1 MSTIFGDQSDPSIPE
16 TLSGK
21 QHAKNQTLTGID
33 NESNFLV
40 GDVDTI
46 TDNAKGGNDH
56 LTGGNN
62 SIVPLLINTLA
73 GDAITML
80 GSARGGNDTLTGGDY
95 SGSSN

>member
-1 MSTIFGDQSDPSIPE
+1 MSIIFGDQSDPSIPE

-21 QHAKNQTLTGID
+21 QRGKNQTLTGSD
-33 NESNFLV
+33 DEANGLV

-46 TDNAKGGNDH
+46 KDNAKGGNDH

-62 SIVPLLINTLA
+62 SIVSFLFNSLA

-80 GSARGGNDTLTGGDY
+80 RSEEHTSELQSLRHLVCRL
-95 SGSSN
+95 